1 MWVISL
7 LRQDLSFVAVVKD
20 AWRVKSARYIKA
32 FFIHQ
37 LCTILITVSTLPK
50 YSKTC
55 LKRLLKKKTKNSFF
69 KPDYH
74 LMQVKSIAAFC
85 NTFNLH

>member
-1 MWVISL
+1 MWVVRL
-7 LRQDLSFVAVVKD
+7 LLQDLSSIAVVKD

-50 YSKTC
+50 FSKTC
-55 LKRLLKKKTKNSFF
+55 LKPPLKKKTKNSFLR
-69 KPDYH
+69 PI
-74 LMQVKSIAAFC
+74 IA
-85 NTFNLH
+85 